1 MKLSI
6 IIPVYNAEKYIVRC
20 IESVYA
26 QGIEQSDFEV
36 IAVNDGSKDNSLQ
49 LLQQLAERKYNM
61 TVLSQDNAGAA
72 AARNLGME
80 NAKGEYLMFVDSDDF
95 LLDGKASNLLGICEE
110 ESLDILYYRL
120 LIRDADAKHADV
132 KGVGNQHMPVGKVM
146 TGTECY
152 RRGFLA
158 STMCGCLCRRQLLEE
173 KGLRFSNI
181 RFGEDAE
188 LSYSITAYAKRVM
201 FLDEAPYVYLKNS
214 VSVLQNMDV
223 EQQLQQIA
231 DTVRVG
237 TTLRNLSQSM
247 DDRELASL
255 LSIHASKIIFGS
267 LFSMWRNRRIFKKQG
282 KFKTFVSELTN
293 DGLLPFR
300 GPYHSCLKWLVVQF
314 TINNKL
320 FYS

>member
-20 IESVYA
+20 IDSVYV

-61 TVLSQDNAGAA
+61 TVLSQDNTGAA

-95 LLDGKASNLLGICEE
+95 LLEGRISKLLGICEKD
-110 ESLDILYYRL
+110 SLDILYYRL
-120 LIRDADAKHADV
+120 LIRDAEGKHADM
-132 KGVGNQHMPVGKVM
+132 KGGDYNQMPTGKVM
-146 TGTECY
+146 TGLECY
-152 RRGFLA
+152 RQGFLA

-173 KGLRFSNI
+173 NGLKFSNI

-201 FLDEAPYVYLKNS
+201 FLDEAPYVYFKNS
-214 VSVLQNMDV
+214 ASVLQNIDV
-223 EQQLQQIA
+223 ERQLQQLA

-237 TTLRNLSQSM
+237 TTLRNLSKSM
-247 DDRELASL
+247 DDRELASH
-255 LSIHASKIIFGS
+255 LSIYASKIIFGS
-267 LFSMWRNRRIFKKQG
+267 LLSMWRNRRTFKKQG

-300 GPYHSCLKWLVVQF
+300 GPYHSCLKWLIVQLA
-314 TINNKL
+314 INNKM
-320 FYS
+320 FY